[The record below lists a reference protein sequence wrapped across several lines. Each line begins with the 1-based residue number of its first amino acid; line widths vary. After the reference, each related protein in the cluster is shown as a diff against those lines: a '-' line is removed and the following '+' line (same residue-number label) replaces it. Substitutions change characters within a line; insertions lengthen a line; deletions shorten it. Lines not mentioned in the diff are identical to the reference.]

1 MNIASKII
9 VAATLSAFSLT
20 ASAQKKGEDPQGF
33 LTYSLPSTT
42 ITIEVEAVQE
52 KFYAG
57 PYAKY
62 AEKYLGIKPRQ
73 KDETVFQLTQVKV
86 ASYVEADQNRR
97 YTLNVKK
104 GAIDATFLK
113 LSSAGLISFTDAN
126 FADESI
132 WRFPVR
138 TQGDFSS
145 NGVTSNLTSESTTLY
160 RNEKKESAYSKV
172 SVQQNMIVEKTPEK
186 RAAETADMI
195 LKLREKKL
203 QIVTGDTDATYS
215 GEAMGA
221 AIAELTRLEEEYL
234 MLFTGYSEAQT
245 QVKRFELVPDPS
257 RESQMY
263 VAFRLSDSAGLVNAD
278 NMSGRPVVLE
288 VVPQEFAQTE
298 VTEMQKKTDVKPVEA
313 YFRIPAI
320 CTVKLIDSG
329 DTILQT
335 RIPVYQLGQESSLP
349 VNVILK

>member
-1 MNIASKII
+1 MNMLSRILTMSVMLLLS
-9 VAATLSAFSLT
+9 VA
-20 ASAQKKGEDPQGF
+20 ASAQKKGQDPEGF

-42 ITIEVEAVQE
+42 ITLEVEAVQE

-73 KDETVFQLTQVKV
+73 KDETTFQLTQVKV
-86 ASYVEADQNRR
+86 TPYVEADQNCR
-97 YTLNVKK
+97 YSVNVKK
-104 GAIDATFLK
+104 GRIDATFLK
-113 LSSAGLISFTDAN
+113 LSSEGLISFADAN
-126 FADESI
+126 FGDEAI

-138 TQGDFSS
+138 TQGDFSA

-160 RNEKKESAYSKV
+160 RNDRKESAYSKV
-172 SVQQNMIVEKTPEK
+172 SVHQDMIVAKSPEK
-186 RAAETADMI
+186 KAAETADMI
-195 LKLREKKL
+195 LKLREKRY

-221 AIAELTRLEEEYL
+221 AIAELTRLEEEYM
-234 MLFTGYSEAQT
+234 MLFIGYSEYQT
-245 QVKRFELVPDPS
+245 QVKRFEVIPDPS

-263 VAFRLSDSAGLVNAD
+263 IAFRLSDTAGLVAAD
-278 NMSGRPVVLE
+278 NMSGRPVVME
-288 VVPQEFAQTE
+288 IVPQEFMQPQ
-298 VTEMQKKTDVKPVEA
+298 VTEEEVKAAARPVEA
-313 YFRIPAI
+313 YFRIPAV

-329 DTILQT
+329 NVILQT

>member
-1 MNIASKII
+1 MN
-9 VAATLSAFSLT
+9 TLSRILT
-20 ASAQKKGEDPQGF
+20 MSVMLLLSVAASAQKKGQDPEGF

-42 ITIEVEAVQE
+42 VTLEVEAVQE

-73 KDETVFQLTQVKV
+73 KDETTFQLTQVKV
-86 ASYVEADQNRR
+86 TPYVEADQNCR
-97 YTLNVKK
+97 YSVNVKK
-104 GAIDATFLK
+104 GRIDATFLK
-113 LSSAGLISFTDAN
+113 LSSEGLISFADAN
-126 FADESI
+126 FGDESI

-138 TQGDFSS
+138 TQGDFSA

-160 RNEKKESAYSKV
+160 RNDRKESAYSKV
-172 SVQQNMIVEKTPEK
+172 SVHQDMIVAKSPEK
-186 RAAETADMI
+186 KAAETADMI
-195 LKLREKKL
+195 LKLREKRY

-221 AIAELTRLEEEYL
+221 AIAELTRLEEEYM
-234 MLFTGYSEAQT
+234 MLFIGYSEYQT
-245 QVKRFELVPDPS
+245 QVKRFEVIPDPS

-263 VAFRLSDSAGLVNAD
+263 IAFRLSDTAGLVAAD
-278 NMSGRPVVLE
+278 NMSGRPVVME
-288 VVPQEFAQTE
+288 IVPQEFMQPQ
-298 VTEMQKKTDVKPVEA
+298 VTEEEVKAVARPVEA
-313 YFRIPAI
+313 YFRIPAV

-329 DTILQT
+329 NVILQT